1 MNKLNIKILN
11 IAGISWIGILIIIA
25 IIFKGIAQD
34 DITLKET
41 FKDHFLIGAA
51 LNNAQFSGYDTL
63 SADLVKKHFNTLTPE
78 NVLKWEPVHPQ
89 KDKYDFEAADRF
101 VEFGQKNNM
110 FIVGHTL
117 VWHAQTPRWVFE
129 TDSNKAADRGTLLNR
144 MKDHIMT
151 VVGRYK
157 GRIKG
162 WDVVNEALNDDGT
175 LRQSRWMK
183 IIGEDYL
190 LKAFEYA
197 HEADPN
203 AELYYNDYSL
213 ENEPKRKG
221 AIALIK
227 KLQSQGIKV
236 TGVGL
241 QGHYKMDW
249 PTSAQL
255 DSTIKDFAALGIKV
269 MITELDIDVLP
280 YKNISAEVTL
290 RMEKKDEFDPYK
302 NGLPDSVQNS
312 LAERYSDLFK
322 VLVQNKN
329 TVDRVT
335 FWGVTDK
342 ESWLNY
348 WPIRGRTNYPLL
360 FDRSGRSKMAF
371 DAVIKTVVDFQKD
384 SQD

>member
-322 VLVQNKN
+322 LLVQNKN

-360 FDRSGRSKMAF
+360 FDRSGRPKMAF

>member
-1 MNKLNIKILN
+1 MYKLYFKKLNL
-11 IAGISWIGILIIIA
+11 AVTSLIGIFIIIA
-25 IIFKGIAQD
+25 VGLKVNPPEDVA
-34 DITLKET
+34 LKEK

-63 SADLVKKHFNTLTPE
+63 SADLVKKHFNTITPE
-78 NVLKWEPVHPQ
+78 NVLKWGPVHPQ
-89 KDKYDFEAADRF
+89 KDKYDFEAADLF

-129 TDSNKAADRGTLLNR
+129 ADSNKAADRETLLSR

-175 LRQSRWMK
+175 VRQSRWMK

-190 LKAFEYA
+190 EKAFKYA
-197 HEADPN
+197 YEADPE

-227 KLQSQGIKV
+227 RLQSKGVKV
-236 TGVGL
+236 SGVGL

-249 PTSAQL
+249 PTATQL
-255 DSTIKDFAALGIKV
+255 DSTIKDFADLGLKV

-280 YKNISAEVTL
+280 YQNITAEVTFK
-290 RMEKKDEFDPYK
+290 MELQEKYNPYK
-302 NGLPDSVQNS
+302 NGLPDSVQKS
-312 LAERYSDLFK
+312 LAGRYYDLFK
-322 VLVQNKN
+322 VLIENKN

-342 ESWLNY
+342 DSWLNN
-348 WPIRGRTNYPLL
+348 WPIRGRSNYPLL
-360 FDRSGRSKMAF
+360 FDRDGKNKPAF
-371 DAVIKTVVDFQKD
+371 DAIIKIPLRKN
-384 SQD
+384 